1 MPRIGILI
9 VTHNSS
15 AHIGACLDAVHRV
28 RGPEDVVLVIDNASP
43 SMAASIVQSPAR
55 FIQNETNVGFAG
67 AVNQGFRAF
76 KNDVDAVLLLN
87 PDVVLQEFQSDRPVS
102 SDLQVSPS
110 VTTSLEQLS
119 AACRQS
125 GLACGRLT
133 DTIGKT
139 QIGFSFRRFPTPL
152 TLAFETLG
160 LNRLW
165 KSNSVNR
172 AYRCL
177 DVDHQSPA
185 MVEQPAGAM
194 LMIRTDVWAL
204 LGGFDEQFHPV
215 WFEDVDF
222 CLRASLA
229 GFRVAYVPTMVGVHE
244 GGHSVLQISIRN
256 RKLYWYASLLRYSRK
271 HFGRVGRGVVA
282 VAVAA
287 AGVSRALF
295 AVLRFH
301 GWSLKDAAM
310 NLSIVRTALVYP
322 PSRPAVQGL
331 GEMKCAAVTDVGIR
345 VSNEGISSNANTERT
360 LKRLHAR

>member
-1 MPRIGILI
+1 MSRTGILI
-9 VTHNSS
+9 VTHNSA

-28 RGPEDVVLVIDNASP
+28 RGPQDIVLVIDNASAD
-43 SMAASIVQSPAR
+43 SVASTVQAPAR
-55 FIQNETNVGFAG
+55 FIQNKTNVGFAG
-67 AVNQGFRAF
+67 AVNQGFRAL
-76 KNDVDAVLLLN
+76 KDDVDTVLLLN
-87 PDVVLQEFQSDRPVS
+87 PDVILQEFQSDPPLS
-102 SDLQVSPS
+102 SDLPGSPEGP
-110 VTTSLEQLS
+110 TPLEQLS

-133 DTIGKT
+133 DAFGKT

-152 TLAFETLG
+152 TLLFETFG
-160 LNRLW
+160 LNRIW
-165 KSNSVNR
+165 KSNPVNR

-185 MVEQPAGAM
+185 LVEQPAGAM

-204 LGGFDEQFHPV
+204 LKGFDEEFYPV

-229 GFRVAYVPTMVGVHE
+229 GYRAAYVPNFQGVHE
-244 GGHSVLQISIRN
+244 GGHSVLQIPILN

-282 VAVAA
+282 AGVAA
-287 AGVSRALF
+287 AGVSRALI
-295 AVLRFH
+295 ALLRLR
-301 GWSLKDAAM
+301 GRSLKEAAM
-310 NLSIVRTALVYP
+310 NLTIARTALVYP
-322 PSRPAVQGL
+322 PSRPAVRGL
-331 GEMKCAAVTDVGIR
+331 GEKERDAVTDLGSR
-345 VSNEGISSNANTERT
+345 VSNEGISSDENTERT